1 MRSMAALGLWLGLAV
16 ASPAQIHSFT
26 VTPGA
31 LSFTAVDPDTGGPA
45 PQTSQ
50 AVARFRGSPSRY
62 WTMSVQA
69 ETASLEN
76 CGGIPVS
83 AIEVL
88 CQSATLVGAGPG
100 NAVCNSS
107 AIPLSSTPQVVA
119 QGRQGTQVSTVTV
132 NLQVSFADR
141 WRYPAAVSPACSV
154 SLRYTVDIP

>member
-1 MRSMAALGLWLGLAV
+1 MRSMVALGLWLGLAV
-16 ASPAQIHSFT
+16 AAPAQIHSFT

-31 LSFTAVDPDTGGPA
+31 LSFAALDPDAGGPA

-50 AVARFRGSPSRY
+50 AVARFSGSPSRD

-76 CGGIPVS
+76 CGHIPAS
-83 AIEVL
+83 ALEVR
-88 CQSATLVGAGPG
+88 CETATLVGTGPV

-107 AIPLSSTPQVVA
+107 VVPVSTSPQIVA
-119 QGRQGTQVSTVTV
+119 QGRQGNHANTLTVQ
-132 NLQVSFADR
+132 LQVSFADR
-141 WRYPAAVSPACSV
+141 WRYRAAVSPACSV

>member
-1 MRSMAALGLWLGLAV
+1 MRSMVALGLWLGLAV
-16 ASPAQIHSFT
+16 ASPAQIQSFT

-31 LSFTAVDPDTGGPA
+31 LSFTALDPDTGGPA

-50 AVARFRGSPSRY
+50 AVVRFRGSPSRD
-62 WTMSVQA
+62 WTISVQA

-76 CGGIPVS
+76 CGIPAS

-88 CQSATLVGAGPG
+88 CQSATLAGTGPG

-107 AIPLSSTPQVVA
+107 AIPLSSMPQVVA
-119 QGRQGTQVSTVTV
+119 QGRQGAQVSTVTV

-141 WRYPAAVSPACSV
+141 WRYAAAVSPACLV